1 MDRFGEIKKMT
12 KYIKIDEG
20 FQEILNKVNLSF
32 SMVEVK
38 GESVL
43 HLFNGRMLLQQLL
56 EKPIDEEDI
65 IKNKQKED
73 SA

>member
-1 MDRFGEIKKMT
+1 MN

-20 FQEILNKVNLSF
+20 FQEILSKINFNL

-43 HLFNGRMLLQQLL
+43 YLFNGRSLLQQLL
-56 EKPIDEEDI
+56 ENPITEEEI
-65 IKNKQKED
+65 IKKSNDKKEE
-73 SA
+73 

>member
-1 MDRFGEIKKMT
+1 MN

-20 FQEILNKVNLSF
+20 FQEVLSKINFNL

-43 HLFNGRMLLQQLL
+43 YLFNGRSLLQQLL
-56 EKPIDEEDI
+56 ENPITEEEI
-65 IKNKQKED
+65 IKKSNDKKEE
-73 SA
+73 

>member
-1 MDRFGEIKKMT
+1 MT

-20 FQEILNKVNLSF
+20 FQEILSKINFNL

-43 HLFNGRMLLQQLL
+43 YLFNGRSLLQQLL
-56 EKPIDEEDI
+56 ESSITEEEI
-65 IKNKQKED
+65 IKKSNDKKEE
-73 SA
+73 

>member
-1 MDRFGEIKKMT
+1 MN

-20 FQEILNKVNLSF
+20 FQEVLSKINFNL

-43 HLFNGRMLLQQLL
+43 YLFNGRSLLQQLL
-56 EKPIDEEDI
+56 ENPITEEEI
-65 IKNKQKED
+65 IKKANDKKEE
-73 SA
+73 

>member
-1 MDRFGEIKKMT
+1 MT

-20 FQEILNKVNLSF
+20 FQEILSKINSSL

-65 IKNKQKED
+65 VNDKKRED
-73 SA
+73 E

>member
-1 MDRFGEIKKMT
+1 MT
-12 KYIKIDEG
+12 KYIKIDDG
-20 FQEILNKVNLSF
+20 FQEILNKVNLSL

-56 EKPIDEEDI
+56 ENPVDEKDI
-65 IKNKQKED
+65 INSKKDKKEEKG
-73 SA
+73 

>member
-1 MDRFGEIKKMT
+1 MSNH

-20 FQEILNKVNLSF
+20 FQEILSKINFNL

-43 HLFNGRMLLQQLL
+43 YLFNGRSLLQQLL
-56 EKPIDEEDI
+56 ENPIDEEEI
-65 IKNKQKED
+65 IKKNKEIKEG
-73 SA
+73 

>member
-1 MDRFGEIKKMT
+1 M
-12 KYIKIDEG
+12 KYIKIDDG
-20 FQEILNKVNLSF
+20 FQEILSKVNSSLA
-32 SMVEVK
+32 MVEVK

-65 IKNKQKED
+65 INPKKDKEE
-73 SA
+73 

>member
-1 MDRFGEIKKMT
+1 MT